1 MSEQQKERS
10 WLWILL
16 PVFFFLPGG
25 IISYFAL
32 KDSDQRLSKMSLYLG
47 AAVTMGMIPI
57 IVITSIMMAGM
68 FFMDSM
74 PFDMYMDESFMH
86 DMGPEMEQDMMMDEP
101 MSEMEP

>member
-32 KDSDQRLSKMSLYLG
+32 KDSDQRLSKISLYLG

-57 IVITSIMMAGM
+57 VIISTIMMAGM
-68 FFMDSM
+68 FFVDSM
-74 PFDMYMDESFMH
+74 PFDMYMDESMY
-86 DMGPEMEQDMMMDEP
+86 DMGYNMEQDMADDK

>member
-1 MSEQQKERS
+1 MSEEKERS

-16 PVFFFLPGG
+16 PVFFFMPGG

-57 IVITSIMMAGM
+57 IVISSIMMAGM
-68 FFMDSM
+68 FFMDGM
-74 PFDMYMDESFMH
+74 PFDMYIDESYMH
-86 DMGPEMEQDMMMDEP
+86 EMDHNMEQDMMVDES
-101 MSEMEP
+101 MYEMTP